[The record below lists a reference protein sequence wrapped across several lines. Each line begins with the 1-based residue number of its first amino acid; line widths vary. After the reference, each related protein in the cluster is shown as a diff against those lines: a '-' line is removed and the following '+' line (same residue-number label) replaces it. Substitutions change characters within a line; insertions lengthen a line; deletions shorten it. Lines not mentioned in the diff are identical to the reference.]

1 MAWGENEIAM
11 RETDAGSS
19 NLQNGHVYELAF
31 SGQRI
36 IKSLLRRC
44 RLSHIELS
52 HEAI

>member
-31 SGQRI
+31 SGQRYNKI
-36 IKSLLRRC
+36 AAAPMQIVS
-44 RLSHIELS
+44 
-52 HEAI
+52 